1 MDLLYFDK
9 FYNEDKTKFKI
20 TEKFL
25 ERLPYNLFEKNR
37 TLKKIDFGHE
47 YNYIID
53 DIIFP
58 DTIEIL
64 KFGYDF
70 RRSLDKVILPPNLH
84 TIIFS
89 GPQIEPLNNLPNTI
103 KRLEFFKIN
112 IPLDNLP
119 ISLEEIIIN
128 DVKSCALFSA
138 SKIVKLPFGCKVYWL
153 YRNYHY
159 KKELCIDKLEEIF
172 I

>member
-1 MDLLYFDK
+1 MDLQYFDK
-9 FYNEDKTKFKI
+9 FYNQDKTEFKI

-25 ERLPYNLFEKNR
+25 ERLPHNLFEKNR
-37 TLKKIDFGHE
+37 TLKIIDFGHD

-58 DTIEIL
+58 NTIEIL
-64 KFGYDF
+64 IFGYNF
-70 RRSLDKVILPPNLH
+70 RRSLNKINYPDNLH
-84 TIIFS
+84 TIIFR
-89 GPQIEPLNNLPNTI
+89 GPLLVPLNNLPYSI
-103 KRLEFFKIN
+103 KRLEFSQIN
-112 IPLDNLP
+112 VSLDNLP

-128 DVKSCALFSA
+128 DVKLCALFSA
-138 SKIVKLPFGCKVYWL
+138 SKIKKLPFSCKVYWL
-153 YRNYHY
+153 SRNYHY